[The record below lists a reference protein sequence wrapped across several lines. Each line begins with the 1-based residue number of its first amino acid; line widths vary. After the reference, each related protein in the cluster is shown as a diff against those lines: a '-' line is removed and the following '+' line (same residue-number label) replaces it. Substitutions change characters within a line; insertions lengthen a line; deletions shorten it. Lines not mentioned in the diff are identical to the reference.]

1 MTPEDGAAAQD
12 RRVDRVAA
20 AGAGLALAAATLL
33 PFASFAANRIVSGTS
48 HSILSAG
55 PSGYALVFLCAFALA
70 MAVRSPAGKRGAAL
84 LATVAAATVALSFAL
99 GQSAVLLRAGHPD
112 ISRVSIGGGAWL
124 VGAGVVVLWF
134 AALRAGAS
142 RTARLI
148 AAGLAVAGF
157 LAAALLGGMGQMSIA
172 IEYQNYSATFW
183 SEVVTHL
190 TVSGV
195 SLAIA
200 LVIGVPLGIASARVP
215 WLRTVA
221 LGVVGVIQTV
231 PSLALLGLLVL
242 PLAAA
247 GLPGIGP
254 LPGII
259 ALTLYAL
266 LPIVRN
272 TYIGIAG
279 VDPAIVDSGRGMG
292 MSDAQLLMR
301 VEVPLAL
308 PLLIEGVRAAAVLVI
323 GIAAV
328 VAFIGVGTLGVIVF
342 EGFGAQA
349 NDHILLGAVPMVVL
363 ALVADAL
370 LRGLQR
376 VAVSPGIR
384 RESA

>member
-1 MTPEDGAAAQD
+1 
-12 RRVDRVAA
+12 
-20 AGAGLALAAATLL
+20 
-33 PFASFAANRIVSGTS
+33 
-48 HSILSAG
+48 
-55 PSGYALVFLCAFALA
+55 
-70 MAVRSPAGKRGAAL
+70 
-84 LATVAAATVALSFAL
+84 
-99 GQSAVLLRAGHPD
+99 
-112 ISRVSIGGGAWL
+112 
-124 VGAGVVVLWF
+124 
-134 AALRAGAS
+134 
-142 RTARLI
+142 
-148 AAGLAVAGF
+148 
-157 LAAALLGGMGQMSIA
+157 
-172 IEYQNYSATFW
+172 
-183 SEVVTHL
+183 
-190 TVSGV
+190 VSGV

-215 WLRTVA
+215 WVRATA

-272 TYIGIAG
+272 TYVGIAG

-292 MSDAQLLMR
+292 MSEAQLLMR

-328 VAFIGVGTLGVIVF
+328 VAFIGVGTLGVLVF
-342 EGFGAQA
+342 EGFGQQA

-363 ALVADAL
+363 AVVVDAL
-370 LRGLQR
+370 LRALKR